1 MKNDKPQSELKY
13 RDLTQSDKDLVA
25 KLVKG
30 GFSRREVLKLSMAT
44 GVSLV
49 AAEHLLP
56 DGKAVMAATPKK
68 GGSVRMASNLH
79 GPDDQLDPTL
89 FTSTIDYTRG
99 RATYNSL
106 IQHANDLTPQ
116 PELAESFAPNANATE
131 WTFKI
136 RNGVTFHD
144 GKKLTADDVVYTMKR
159 HQGENSTSVIKSVLA
174 SVKEWKKTG
183 PMEVKA
189 ILHSPNADLPTL
201 LGLFQTKIVQEGS
214 TGGGI
219 GTGPYVMESFQ
230 PGVKSGNTR
239 NKNY

>member
-1 MKNDKPQSELKY
+1 MKDDKSKSELNYK
-13 RDLTQSDKDLVA
+13 DLTQSDKDLVA
-25 KLVKG
+25 KLAKG
-30 GFSRREVLKLSMAT
+30 GFSRREILKLSMVT

-49 AAEHLLP
+49 AAEHLLF
-56 DGKAVMAATPKK
+56 DGKAAIAATPKK
-68 GGSVRMASNLH
+68 GGSVRMSSNLH

-106 IQHANDLTPQ
+106 IQHANDLSPQ
-116 PELAESFAPNANATE
+116 PELAESFEPNSDATE

-159 HQGENSTSVIKSVLA
+159 HQGEDSTSVIKSVLA

-189 ILHSPNADLPTL
+189 ILETPNADLPVL
-201 LGLFQTKIVQEGS
+201 LGLFQTKIVQDGS
-214 TGGGI
+214 TGDGI
-219 GTGPYVMESFQ
+219 GTGPFVLESFQ
-230 PGVKSGNTR
+230 PGVKSVHVR
-239 NKNY
+239 NEN

>member
-1 MKNDKPQSELKY
+1 MKDEKTNSELDF

-49 AAEHLLP
+49 AADHLLF
-56 DGKAVMAATPKK
+56 DGKAAIAATPKI

-116 PELAESFAPNANATE
+116 PELAESFEPNANATE

-144 GKKLTADDVVYTMKR
+144 GKKLTADDVVY
-159 HQGENSTSVIKSVLA
+159 G
-174 SVKEWKKTG
+174 
-183 PMEVKA
+183 
-189 ILHSPNADLPTL
+189 
-201 LGLFQTKIVQEGS
+201 
-214 TGGGI
+214 
-219 GTGPYVMESFQ
+219 
-230 PGVKSGNTR
+230 
-239 NKNY
+239 